1 MTKEDLDI
9 LKVTKWECPSSTGVP
24 LITMPN
30 VPTPLHG
37 LPPRKIMGKTAWDR
51 ARKMCYFKANYKCEI
66 CGCDPAKGN
75 LHAHE
80 LYTIDYLE
88 GTSTFNRCIAIC
100 KEDHDFIHSGRLVTL
115 FKEGNM
121 LYQKKYVL
129 RVVEKGFKLISD
141 YNKAHPD
148 EEPIRAFDTF
158 LDYLRVPELAE
169 EMEHLINKYDMKFY
183 SSPKRPAR
191 WDKWRLVWNGKEYK
205 TPYKDHKEWEEAMKD
220 AAKNDVIRQAG
231 GSDSGPFSGGVYDEL
246 RKLLEQSA

>member
-1 MTKEDLDI
+1 
-9 LKVTKWECPSSTGVP
+9 
-24 LITMPN
+24 
-30 VPTPLHG
+30 
-37 LPPRKIMGKTAWDR
+37 
-51 ARKMCYFKANYKCEI
+51 
-66 CGCDPAKGN
+66 
-75 LHAHE
+75 
-80 LYTIDYLE
+80 
-88 GTSTFNRCIAIC
+88 
-100 KEDHDFIHSGRLVTL
+100 
-115 FKEGNM
+115 M

-148 EEPIRAFDTF
+148 EEPLRAFDTF